1 MQQVRHE
8 PDCAWA
14 QMQKDE
20 VAEWVIR
27 TLKKAGISYA
37 KASRS
42 LGLPTDAISK
52 VARGERDLSATE
64 MAQIAELAGGELPAT
79 ALETGPRPR
88 YVPVLGEVAAGLWRD
103 VGDFVDFNYSILS
116 SIEARWPANSVC
128 AYKVV
133 GESINLRAG
142 DGDHVIVLS
151 RDQAPRG
158 LQSGDWVVVERTR
171 HDLRERTVKIAKMN
185 SYGDWELW
193 PQSSDPRFKDPILL
207 GQHDGEIVEVVG
219 FVLEFVSKG
228 VRF

>member
-1 MQQVRHE
+1 MREVRHE
-8 PDCAWA
+8 PDDAWA

-20 VAEWVIR
+20 VAEWVSR
-27 TLKKAGISYA
+27 TLKAAGISYA
-37 KASRS
+37 KASRA

-64 MAQIAELAGGELPAT
+64 MAQIAEIAGGELPAAT
-79 ALETGPRPR
+79 LETGPRPR
-88 YVPVLGEVAAGLWRD
+88 YVPVVGEVAAGLWRD
-103 VGDFVDFNYSILS
+103 VSDFVDFNYSILS
-116 SIEARWPANSVC
+116 AIEARWPANSVC

-142 DGDHVIVLS
+142 DGDHVIVLAH
-151 RDQAPRG
+151 DQAPRC

-171 HDLRERTVKIAKMN
+171 HDLRERTVKLAKQ
-185 SYGDWELW
+185 GAGGEWELW
-193 PQSSDPRFKDPILL
+193 PQSTDPRHKDPILL
-207 GQHDGEIVEVVG
+207 GQHDGEIIELVG